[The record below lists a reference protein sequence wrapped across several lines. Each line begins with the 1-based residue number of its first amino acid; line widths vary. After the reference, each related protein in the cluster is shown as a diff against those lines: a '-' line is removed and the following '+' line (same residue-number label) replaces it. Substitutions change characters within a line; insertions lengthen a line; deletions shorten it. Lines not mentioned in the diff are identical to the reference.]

1 MSIFKKFT
9 ASLLALCICCTML
22 PITTFATGS
31 SSTTESNSD
40 VVFSGNNF
48 SAEDRIFF
56 EKMSLVFDG
65 YTTTETGEIIFT
77 YSNTNLTKL
86 GFNEN
91 EVARLNALNET
102 ICGVVLT
109 GDSSVTTRIHVEGGK
124 VWFTYDDVMA
134 FLFAAA
140 SVGPS
145 AMYAALVALGSV
157 SLGPAGTAI
166 TAIVGIIGAPSLAS
180 FCYQVI
186 QAVANKQGVYIGI
199 EMNGIFPNIV
209 SGTW

>member
-1 MSIFKKFT
+1 MKKVLSIILSLVMLLSMSVTAFAAEPASSNENNSAVIFSDDSF
-9 ASLLALCICCTML
+9 
-22 PITTFATGS
+22 S
-31 SSTTESNSD
+31 S
-40 VVFSGNNF
+40 
-48 SAEDRIFF
+48 EDRVFF

-65 YTTTETGEIIFT
+65 YTTNEAGEIVFT
-77 YSNTNLTKL
+77 YSNTSLAEL

-91 EVARLNALNET
+91 EIARLNSLNET
-102 ICGVVLT
+102 ICGVALT
-109 GDSSVTTRIHVEGGK
+109 DNTSVAARMFVEDGK
-124 VWFTYDDVMA
+124 IWFTYDDVMA

-140 SVGPS
+140 SVGSS

-157 SLGPAGTAI
+157 SLGPVGTAI
-166 TAIVGIIGAPSLAS
+166 AAIVGVIGAPSLAS

-186 QAVANKQGVYIGI
+186 QAVANQQGVYIGV

>member
-1 MSIFKKFT
+1 MKKII
-9 ASLLALCICCTML
+9 SLLMSLLLIFTM
-22 PITTFATGS
+22 
-31 SSTTESNSD
+31 SSTAFAAEYRTDAENNAG
-40 VVFSGNNF
+40 VVFSNSSF
-48 SAEDRIFF
+48 SEEDRAFF

-65 YTTTETGEIIFT
+65 YTTNKAGEIVFT
-77 YSNTNLTKL
+77 YSNNSLYEL
-86 GFNEN
+86 GFTES
-91 EVARLNALNET
+91 EATRLAALNAT
-102 ICGVVLT
+102 ICGTVLSDE
-109 GDSSVTTRIHVEGGK
+109 DSVSSRMFVEDGK
-124 VWFTYDDVMA
+124 IWFTYDDVMA

-157 SLGPAGTAI
+157 SLGPVGTAI
-166 TAIVGIIGAPSLAS
+166 AAIVGVIGAPSLAS

-186 QAVANKQGVYIGI
+186 QAVANQQGVYIGV